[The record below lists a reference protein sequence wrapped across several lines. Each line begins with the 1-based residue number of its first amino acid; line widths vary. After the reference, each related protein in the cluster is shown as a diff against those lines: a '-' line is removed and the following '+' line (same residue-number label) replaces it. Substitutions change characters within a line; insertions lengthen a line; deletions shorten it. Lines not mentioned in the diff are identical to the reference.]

1 MNESLT
7 NFEWAAF
14 TFNKVIHRFQKKKRK
29 FSVDDAL
36 WPLRNERMTEEKS
49 RKRDTIKAYLNL
61 LQRSKILMNKMVSNT
76 AEVQTII
83 IEPADC

>member
-1 MNESLT
+1 MNESLI

-14 TFNKVIHRFQKKKRK
+14 KFNKVIHRFQKKWK
-29 FSVDDAL
+29 FYVDEAL

-49 RKRDTIKAYLNL
+49 RKRDTVKAYLNL

-83 IEPADC
+83 IEPADY

>member
-1 MNESLT
+1 MNESLI

-14 TFNKVIHRFQKKKRK
+14 KFNKVIHRFQKKMEVLRRRG
-29 FSVDDAL
+29 
-36 WPLRNERMTEEKS
+36 LRNERMTEEKS

-61 LQRSKILMNKMVSNT
+61 LQRSKILMNEMVSNT
-76 AEVQTII
+76 AEVQTIV

>member
-1 MNESLT
+1 MNESLI

-14 TFNKVIHRFQKKKRK
+14 KFNKVIHRFQKKMEILRRRG
-29 FSVDDAL
+29 
-36 WPLRNERMTEEKS
+36 LRNERMTEEKS

-61 LQRSKILMNKMVSNT
+61 LQRSKILMNEMVSNT
-76 AEVQTII
+76 AEVQTIV

>member
-1 MNESLT
+1 M
-7 NFEWAAF
+7 
-14 TFNKVIHRFQKKKRK
+14 
-29 FSVDDAL
+29 
-36 WPLRNERMTEEKS
+36 RNERITEEKS

-83 IEPADC
+83 IEPADF